1 MPNPGSPESMQQVQN
16 QAPPM
21 SSKTMIGM
29 FLVLIIMMVVMQF
42 RSQIGGALDYVF
54 QYIAFDGQYP
64 VLTLIIAGL
73 VMITIS
79 TIVRSLMSD
88 PIEMA
93 KNQQIQSDFN
103 KEFRQ
108 ARMENNLFKMKKLQE
123 MPVTMIFL
131 LPMYAWVW
139 YFINPA
145 DGAIPGGD
153 YFAAGEALAH
163 LPWSA
168 SFDLNTMLVGF
179 FPAWIIIYTMVSMP
193 IGQIENRLLRYY
205 FLRKHLRQ
213 LDLEVKRAEIE

>member
-93 KNQQIQSDFN
+93 TRTSRSRATSTRSSA
-103 KEFRQ
+103 RQ
-108 ARMENNLFKMKKLQE
+108 GWR
-123 MPVTMIFL
+123 TTC
-131 LPMYAWVW
+131 
-139 YFINPA
+139 
-145 DGAIPGGD
+145 
-153 YFAAGEALAH
+153 
-163 LPWSA
+163 S
-168 SFDLNTMLVGF
+168 
-179 FPAWIIIYTMVSMP
+179 
-193 IGQIENRLLRYY
+193 R
-205 FLRKHLRQ
+205 
-213 LDLEVKRAEIE
+213 

>member
-79 TIVRSLMSD
+79 TIVRSPRTSRSR
-88 PIEMA
+88 A
-93 KNQQIQSDFN
+93 TSTRSSA
-103 KEFRQ
+103 RQ
-108 ARMENNLFKMKKLQE
+108 GWR
-123 MPVTMIFL
+123 TTC
-131 LPMYAWVW
+131 
-139 YFINPA
+139 
-145 DGAIPGGD
+145 
-153 YFAAGEALAH
+153 
-163 LPWSA
+163 S
-168 SFDLNTMLVGF
+168 
-179 FPAWIIIYTMVSMP
+179 
-193 IGQIENRLLRYY
+193 R
-205 FLRKHLRQ
+205 
-213 LDLEVKRAEIE
+213 

>member
-42 RSQIGGALDYVF
+42 RAQIGGALDYVF
-54 QYIAFDGQYP
+54 KYIAFDGQYP
-64 VLTLIIAGL
+64 VVTLIVAGL
-73 VMITIS
+73 IMITIS
-79 TIVRSLMSD
+79 TVVRSLMSD

-123 MPVTMIFL
+123 WPC
-131 LPMYAWVW
+131 PCR
-139 YFINPA
+139 PA
-145 DGAIPGGD
+145 
-153 YFAAGEALAH
+153 H
-163 LPWSA
+163 S
-168 SFDLNTMLVGF
+168 
-179 FPAWIIIYTMVSMP
+179 
-193 IGQIENRLLRYY
+193 R
-205 FLRKHLRQ
+205 
-213 LDLEVKRAEIE
+213 